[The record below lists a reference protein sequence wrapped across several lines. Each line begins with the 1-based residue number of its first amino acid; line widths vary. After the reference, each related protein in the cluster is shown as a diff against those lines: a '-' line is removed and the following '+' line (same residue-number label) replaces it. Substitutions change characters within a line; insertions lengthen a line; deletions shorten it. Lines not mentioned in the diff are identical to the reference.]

1 SVTLM
6 TNPKPE
12 FSRRSGFLSF
22 HLFTDKTAASKTQF
36 LPSENSAHLVR
47 ETSEHNY
54 IIFRDIC
61 NLPPGQLGVTGQC
74 VQNLASAKGQLK
86 SKRDNPEI
94 RCQVGVKFSV
104 AIPTLPLVQ
113 LTSAA
118 ICTYQTGTCS
128 VFGRVDVF
136 LRNLPTVFHSGCSN
150 LHSHQ
155 QCTSVPFSPH
165 PLQHLLF
172 ANFLIIAILTGLCSF
187 ISRLLW
193 QFRVFCGLPVTNTL
207 ENSLFYPPPRITLK
221 LKMPKSAT
229 EDGSNSSTEPD
240 HGPLSPDDSSPVC
253 DMRSMQVAQDSLEM
267 RMKSYPK
274 HPQENQTDCLLTSPS
289 DDRSE
294 AEDPSHACKLPS
306 PEFYHGQS
314 LGKPLG
320 LQAAL
325 HGQSSIGNEKN
336 QPNPKFAKSNGLEGT
351 WSGDVTQKDSSGEM
365 FSDQEPMLSSHL
377 GSQGSLRKSVEHL
390 SRSFREVTSKWVK
403 TTENLQC
410 YVKATKNINPKE
422 QLWGKQLVRRSAGRA
437 PYQENDG
444 YCPDVELSDSEAES
458 DGNEEKVRVKRESPE
473 KEDPPH
479 DSKRDCHGKS
489 KTYPLSH
496 SSMQR

>member
-1 SVTLM
+1 
-6 TNPKPE
+6 
-12 FSRRSGFLSF
+12 
-22 HLFTDKTAASKTQF
+22 
-36 LPSENSAHLVR
+36 
-47 ETSEHNY
+47 
-54 IIFRDIC
+54 
-61 NLPPGQLGVTGQC
+61 
-74 VQNLASAKGQLK
+74 
-86 SKRDNPEI
+86 
-94 RCQVGVKFSV
+94 
-104 AIPTLPLVQ
+104 
-113 LTSAA
+113 
-118 ICTYQTGTCS
+118 
-128 VFGRVDVF
+128 
-136 LRNLPTVFHSGCSN
+136 
-150 LHSHQ
+150 
-155 QCTSVPFSPH
+155 
-165 PLQHLLF
+165 
-172 ANFLIIAILTGLCSF
+172 
-187 ISRLLW
+187 
-193 QFRVFCGLPVTNTL
+193 
-207 ENSLFYPPPRITLK
+207 
-221 LKMPKSAT
+221 
-229 EDGSNSSTEPD
+229 
-240 HGPLSPDDSSPVC
+240 
-253 DMRSMQVAQDSLEM
+253 M

-274 HPQENQTDCLLTSPS
+274 HPQESQTDCLLTSPS

-294 AEDPSHACKLPS
+294 AEDPSPACKLPS

-314 LGKPLG
+314 LGKPLV

-325 HGQSSIGNEKN
+325 HGQSSIGNGKN

-377 GSQGSLRKSVEHL
+377 GSQGSLRKSTVEHL

-458 DGNEEKVRVKRESPE
+458 DGNEEKVRVKRESSDRE
-473 KEDPPH
+473 GPPH

-496 SSMQR
+496 SSMQRWLEVPRKPPSLPLPHILGKTHTPKWL